1 MENPWIRHFYTPL
14 MHTRA
19 NWLLE
24 KRQNVVILES
34 YEMINGE
41 FPSFST
47 LPYVI
52 CPNRLFNTLVVIICP
67 KHSKVSITEILKFLS
82 WIRTWAL

>member
-1 MENPWIRHFYTPL
+1 MENPWIRHFDTPL

-34 YEMINGE
+34 YEMIKGLL
-41 FPSFST
+41 PSFSQNFF
-47 LPYVI
+47 LPSVI
-52 CPNRLFNTLVVIICP
+52 PGP
-67 KHSKVSITEILKFLS
+67 K
-82 WIRTWAL
+82 

>member
-1 MENPWIRHFYTPL
+1 MENPWIRHFDTPL

-34 YEMINGE
+34 YEMIKGLL
-41 FPSFST
+41 PSFSQNFFYP
-47 LPYVI
+47 L
-52 CPNRLFNTLVVIICP
+52 
-67 KHSKVSITEILKFLS
+67 
-82 WIRTWAL
+82 